1 MKTPALIT
9 TVAVATVIAGAGI
22 SVGIVSFVNQAQDSK
37 VATAASPST
46 REEQTTSPASST
58 EPGVEVKPTV
68 ATTDEL
74 LLYLIEEE
82 KLAHDVYT
90 VLGDKWGSNV
100 FTNILAS
107 ETQHQDQVLSLLN
120 AYGLS
125 DPRSTELGVFTNPD
139 LQALYDQLIA
149 QGSTSVTDAYK
160 VGELIEETDIA
171 DLSEAMATTSDQ
183 TILSTLQSLLSA
195 SENHLNAFQ
204 RKL

>member
-1 MKTPALIT
+1 MKTPVII
-9 TVAVATVIAGAGI
+9 ATAAIATLIAGAGI
-22 SVGIVSFVNQAQDSK
+22 TAGVVTLANQNQEPEKISVAQTGAPATTNAAPTTVEAPEV
-37 VATAASPST
+37 VA
-46 REEQTTSPASST
+46 QPALS
-58 EPGVEVKPTV
+58 
-68 ATTDEL
+68 TTDEL
-74 LLYLIEEE
+74 LIYLIEEE

-90 VLGDKWGSNV
+90 VLGDMWGSNV

-107 ETQHQDQVLSLLN
+107 ETQHQEQVLSLLT

-160 VGELIEETDIA
+160 VGVLIEETDIA
-171 DLSEAMATTSDQ
+171 DLSEAMSTTSDQ

-195 SENHLNAFQ
+195 SENHLAAFQ

>member
-46 REEQTTSPASST
+46 REEQTTPPASST

>member
-1 MKTPALIT
+1 MKTPVII
-9 TVAVATVIAGAGI
+9 ATAAIATLIAGAGI
-22 SVGIVSFVNQAQDSK
+22 TAGVVTLANQNQDSETIS
-37 VATAASPST
+37 VAQTAAPST
-46 REEQTTSPASST
+46 TNEAPTT
-58 EPGVEVKPTV
+58 VEVPEVV
-68 ATTDEL
+68 AQPALSTTDEL
-74 LLYLIEEE
+74 LIYLIEEE

-90 VLGDKWGSNV
+90 VLGDMWGSNV

-107 ETQHQDQVLSLLN
+107 ETQHQEQVLSLLT

-160 VGELIEETDIA
+160 VGVLIEETDIA
-171 DLSEAMATTSDQ
+171 DLSEAMSTTSDQ

-195 SENHLNAFQ
+195 SENHLAAFQ

>member
-1 MKTPALIT
+1 MKTPVII
-9 TVAVATVIAGAGI
+9 ATAAIATLIAGAGI
-22 SVGIVSFVNQAQDSK
+22 TAGVVTLANQNQDSETIS
-37 VATAASPST
+37 VAQTAAPATANEAP
-46 REEQTTSPASST
+46 TTVEAPEVVAQPALS
-58 EPGVEVKPTV
+58 
-68 ATTDEL
+68 TTDEL
-74 LLYLIEEE
+74 LIYLIEEE

-90 VLGDKWGSNV
+90 VLGDMWGSNV

-107 ETQHQDQVLSLLN
+107 ETQHQEQVLSLLT

-160 VGELIEETDIA
+160 VGVLIEETDIA
-171 DLSEAMATTSDQ
+171 DLSEAMSTTSDQ

-195 SENHLNAFQ
+195 SENHLAAFQ

>member
-1 MKTPALIT
+1 MKTPVII
-9 TVAVATVIAGAGI
+9 ATAAIATLIAGAGI
-22 SVGIVSFVNQAQDSK
+22 TAGVVTLANQNQDSETIS
-37 VATAASPST
+37 VAQTAAPST
-46 REEQTTSPASST
+46 TNAAPTTVEAPEVVTQPALS
-58 EPGVEVKPTV
+58 
-68 ATTDEL
+68 TTDEL
-74 LLYLIEEE
+74 LIYLIEEE

-90 VLGDKWGSNV
+90 VLGDMWGSNV

-107 ETQHQDQVLSLLN
+107 ETQHQEQVLSLLT

-160 VGELIEETDIA
+160 VGVLIEETDIA
-171 DLSEAMATTSDQ
+171 DLSEAMSTTSDQ

-195 SENHLNAFQ
+195 SENHLAAFQ

>member
-1 MKTPALIT
+1 MKTPVII
-9 TVAVATVIAGAGI
+9 ATAAIATLIAGAGI
-22 SVGIVSFVNQAQDSK
+22 TAGVVTLANQNQDSETIS
-37 VATAASPST
+37 VAQTAAPATANEAP
-46 REEQTTSPASST
+46 TTVEAPEVVAQPALS
-58 EPGVEVKPTV
+58 
-68 ATTDEL
+68 TTDEL
-74 LLYLIEEE
+74 LIYLIEEE

-90 VLGDKWGSNV
+90 VLGDMWGSNV

-107 ETQHQDQVLSLLN
+107 ETQHQEQVLSLLN
-120 AYGLS
+120 TYGLS

-160 VGELIEETDIA
+160 VGVLIEETDIA
-171 DLSEAMATTSDQ
+171 DLSEAMSTTSDQ

-195 SENHLNAFQ
+195 SENHLAAFQ

>member
-1 MKTPALIT
+1 MKTPVII
-9 TVAVATVIAGAGI
+9 ATAAIATLIAGAGI
-22 SVGIVSFVNQAQDSK
+22 TAGVVTLANQNQEPEKISVAQTGAP
-37 VATAASPST
+37 ATTNAAP
-46 REEQTTSPASST
+46 TTVEAPEVVTQPALS
-58 EPGVEVKPTV
+58 
-68 ATTDEL
+68 TTDEL
-74 LLYLIEEE
+74 LIYLIEEE

-90 VLGDKWGSNV
+90 VLGDMWGSNV

-107 ETQHQDQVLSLLN
+107 ETQHQEQVLSLLT

-160 VGELIEETDIA
+160 VGVLIEETDIA
-171 DLSEAMATTSDQ
+171 DLSEAMSTTSDQ

-195 SENHLNAFQ
+195 SENHLAAFQ

>member
-22 SVGIVSFVNQAQDSK
+22 TVGIVSFVNQAQDSK